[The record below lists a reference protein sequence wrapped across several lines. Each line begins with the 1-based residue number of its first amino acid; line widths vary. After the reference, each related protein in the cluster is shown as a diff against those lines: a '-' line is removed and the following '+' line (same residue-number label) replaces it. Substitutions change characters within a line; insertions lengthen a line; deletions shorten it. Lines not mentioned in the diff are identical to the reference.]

1 MDNESYETVMKRTKI
16 VCTLGPVTA
25 GREMIA
31 RLVDA
36 GMDVARVNL
45 SHGTEQEHSQV
56 VSDIRQVAEE
66 AGKPIAILMDLPGP
80 KMRIGSFGKEPITLS
95 KGDKFRI
102 TVEDVVGDQQQVS
115 IGYKPFAKQVKA
127 GERVLLADGA
137 LQFVVERTDG
147 TNVDCVVEE
156 GGELSSHKGVN
167 VLGPSLDIPAVTP
180 KDKEHIAF
188 AVRVGVD
195 FIGLSFCHRASDV
208 LDARQ
213 TLAER
218 GSSIPIIAKI
228 EKKEAV
234 DRIDEIVDM
243 ADGVMVARGDL
254 GVEIPIQEVPI
265 AQKRIISCANAANK
279 PVITATQMLSSMVE
293 NARPTRA
300 ETTDVANAILDGTDA
315 TMLSEE
321 TTVGKHPIEAVKM
334 MASIASYTE
343 PHLRPIMTRQDED
356 KCRIDAAIGHSA
368 ATAARDLGASAI
380 VAFTRTGRTAQLISK
395 HRLPI
400 PVVAI
405 TPDRATLRRLNIL
418 WGVMPILVE
427 EVMSTDHMLEVAE
440 RVLLERGIIHKQE
453 LYIVTAGLPASETT
467 PTNFMRAARL

>member
-1 MDNESYETVMKRTKI
+1 MRKTKI
-16 VCTLGPVTA
+16 VCTVGPATA
-25 GREMIA
+25 SREMIA
-31 RLVDA
+31 ALVDA
-36 GMDVARVNL
+36 GMDVARINL

-56 VSDIRQVAEE
+56 VSEIRQVAEDT
-66 AGKPIAILMDLPGP
+66 GKPIAILMDLPGP
-80 KMRIGSFGKEPITLS
+80 KMRIGCFEKEPITLT

-102 TVEDVVGDQQQVS
+102 TVEDVVGDQERVS

-127 GERVLLADGA
+127 GERILLADGA
-137 LQFVVERTDG
+137 LQFVVEGTDG

-167 VLGPSLDIPAVTP
+167 VLGPSLDIPALTP
-180 KDKEHIAF
+180 RDRELIAF

-195 FIGLSFCHRASDV
+195 FIGLSFCHQASDV
-208 LDARQ
+208 LDAKQ
-213 TLAER
+213 ALAELQ
-218 GSSIPIIAKI
+218 SHIPVIAKI

-234 DRIDEIVDM
+234 DRIEEIVDV

-254 GVEIPIQEVPI
+254 GVEIPIYEVPI
-265 AQKRIISCANAANK
+265 AQKKIIACANAANK

-293 NARPTRA
+293 NPRPTRA

-321 TTVGKHPIEAVKM
+321 TTIGKHPIEAVKM

-343 PHLRPIMTRQDED
+343 PHVCPIMTRQDEGR
-356 KCRIDAAIGHSA
+356 CRIDAAIGHSA
-368 ATAARDLGASAI
+368 ATAAHDLGASAI
-380 VAFTRTGRTAQLISK
+380 VAFTRTGRTAQLISQ
-395 HRLPI
+395 HRLPM

-405 TPDRATLRRLNIL
+405 TPDRTTLRRLNIL
-418 WGVMPILVE
+418 WGIMPILVE
-427 EVMSTDHMLEVAE
+427 EIMSTDHMLEVAE
-440 RVLLERGIIHKQE
+440 RVLLDRGIIHKQE